1 MTTKPKETNAM
12 TTQPATSTTGPAA
25 GNAAELTPTAAWS
38 RRVRLFGGFIQT
50 AFAAFWLTRAS
61 LTIGGRAGDVLIAA
75 SGVAVIGVV
84 TYAIINTAGTAPRPA
99 GPQARRIGRSVTA
112 ATVIQ
117 LAVTFVLP
125 VVLIAAGHPGWV
137 LPSIA
142 ITIGMLELWIDHEVH
157 LPRLRLLG
165 WALIAGPVILAATMS
180 GPALAATTGLAAGVL
195 LLGSAAA
202 GFHDLAVL
210 RRARQPGPAQPHP
223 KTR

>member
-1 MTTKPKETNAM
+1 MTTTPEEINAM
-12 TTQPATSTTGPAA
+12 TTQPTTTGPTA
-25 GNAAELTPTAAWS
+25 GNAAGLTPTAAWS
-38 RRVRLFGGFIQT
+38 RRVRLIGGFIQT

-75 SGVAVIGVV
+75 SGAAVIGVV
-84 TYAIINTAGTAPRPA
+84 TYAITNTAGTAPRPA
-99 GPQARRIGRSVTA
+99 GPQAARIGRSVTA

-125 VVLIAAGHPGWV
+125 AVLIAAGHRGWV

-180 GPALAATTGLAAGVL
+180 GPALAAATGLFSGVL

-202 GFHDLAVL
+202 GFHDLAGL
-210 RRARQPGPAQPHP
+210 RRAGQPGPAQPHP

>member
-1 MTTKPKETNAM
+1 MTSKPEAVNAM
-12 TTQPATSTTGPAA
+12 TAQPATTGPAA
-25 GNAAELTPTAAWS
+25 ATAELTPAAAWS
-38 RRVRLFGGFIQT
+38 RRVRLIGGFIQT

-75 SGVAVIGVV
+75 SGAAVTGVV
-84 TYAIINTAGTAPRPA
+84 IYAIRNTAGTAPRPT
-99 GPQARRIGRSVTA
+99 GPQASRIGRSVTT

-125 VVLIAAGHPGWV
+125 VILIAAGHPGWV

-157 LPRLRLLG
+157 IPRLRLLG

-180 GPALAATTGLAAGVL
+180 GPALAATTGLGAGVL

-202 GFHDLAVL
+202 GFHDLAGL
-210 RRARQPGPAQPHP
+210 RRAGQPGPARPHP